1 MTRYRHTLAIA
12 NALKAARAQ
21 PDAAVLILKNLLD
34 ESLTFQQVRVMS
46 IAEMRDKVTTADVV
60 KALNVKH
67 NHASGLLKELYEYG
81 LLDREPHSN
90 EDGLMYKY
98 KIAKH

>member
-1 MTRYRHTLAIA
+1 MTRYQTTLAIA
-12 NALKAARAQ
+12 NALKAARAN
-21 PDAAVLILKNLLD
+21 PDAALHILENLLD
-34 ESLTFQQVRVMS
+34 DQLTMQQVRVLGLVES
-46 IAEMRDKVTTADVV
+46 LGKATSTDVV
-60 KALNVKH
+60 KALEVKP

-81 LLDREPHSN
+81 LLEREAHSN